1 LVVNHNHRAEPHGA
15 QESQR
20 GDKLMPG
27 RLDGKVALIT
37 GGCSGIG
44 LGTVELFLSEGAK
57 VLAADLQD
65 AKGAALETRF
75 PDTLRYIHCDVTV
88 EGDIAAA
95 CALAASAFGGLDI
108 LFNNAGHAGLQGGV
122 EAIDAAGWDATFALL
137 LRGPALG
144 MKHALPLMRARGG
157 GSIINTASIAG
168 LQAGWGPIAYST
180 AKGAV
185 IHMTRC
191 AAAELSPQK
200 IRVNAICPGLIA
212 TSIFGTALGLPREG
226 ADQMAAMV
234 AERAAGVQPIP
245 KAGLPADIAAAAL
258 YLASDDSAFVSGT
271 HIVVDGAITVGSPHA
286 WDPAAPSPIAAVMG
300 VTAEQIQE
308 IVTGRGT

>member
-1 LVVNHNHRAEPHGA
+1 MA
-15 QESQR
+15 
-20 GDKLMPG
+20 G
-27 RLDGKVALIT
+27 RLAGKVALIT

-44 LGTVELFLSEGAK
+44 LGTVELFLGEGAR
-57 VLAADLQD
+57 VVAADVQD
-65 AKGAALETRF
+65 DKGAMLARRF
-75 PDTLRYIHCDVTV
+75 PDALRYVRCDVTA
-88 EGDIAAA
+88 EADIAAA
-95 CALAASAFGGLDI
+95 CALAQSAFGGLDV

-122 EAIDAAGWDATFALL
+122 EALTVEGWDATFALL

-168 LQAGWGPIAYST
+168 LQAGWGPLAYST

-226 ADQMAAMV
+226 ADQMAAMI
-234 AERAAGVQPIP
+234 AERAAGVQPVP
-245 KAGLPADIAAAAL
+245 KSGLPADIAAAAL
-258 YLASDDSAFVSGT
+258 YLASDESAFVSGT
-271 HIVVDGAITVGSPHA
+271 HIVVDGAITIGGRHA
-286 WDPAAPSPIAAVMG
+286 WDATAPSPFATVMG
-300 VTAEQIQE
+300 VTAEQVQE
-308 IVTGRGT
+308 IVAGRG